1 LHRQRCYL
9 RTMNEVILVDEKD
22 AEIGVSEKLKAHQL
36 GLLHRAFSI
45 FIFNSNNELLIQQ
58 RAQGKYHSGGLW
70 TNTCCSH
77 PIPKMDLVKYA
88 KQRLFEEMGMKVD
101 DLQIKN
107 HFIYRAEFPN
117 GLIEHELD
125 YILIGH
131 SNEEPILNP
140 EEAQNFEWISLD
152 DLTAKIKMNPDQ
164 FTFWLKEIINRSL
177 I

>member
-1 LHRQRCYL
+1 
-9 RTMNEVILVDEKD
+9 MNEVILVDEQD

-45 FIFNSNNELLIQQ
+45 FIFNSKNELLIQQ

-77 PIPKMDLVKYA
+77 PLPKMDLVECA
-88 KQRLFEEMGMKVD
+88 KQRLLEEMGLQVD
-101 DLQIKN
+101 ELILKN

-125 YILIGH
+125 YILVG
-131 SNEEPILNP
+131 STNENPILNP
-140 EEAQNFEWISLD
+140 EEAQDFKWISLD
-152 DLTAKIKMNPDQ
+152 DLKAKIKLQPHQ
-164 FTFWLKEIINRSL
+164 YTFWLKEIFNRNL